1 MTVAHSP
8 SPSRLLPTLALAA
21 AAAAGGFAAWQAW
34 EVRAL
39 RDQATANA
47 HHLERLVGEMT
58 RLRLEESAGTKGP
71 AGLLA
76 KLKTY
81 APLLAN
87 SRVTEPDF
95 QSARREMDA
104 ILRAFESLGTDAIKP
119 VRERLAG
126 LKPDQDYDEVRF
138 LYEVL
143 VRLDRAGGLN
153 ELEQVV
159 LNRKPSPNRLRIHAA
174 ELVQRHDRPLAQR
187 LLRQVMRTESHR
199 GINPDR
205 LSSQTPLPDTAAL
218 SNTGFFNFVVAYV
231 RTEDPELDDTLLM
244 VLGRAE
250 HDLTTIQECVKALGD
265 RRCAKAAEPIQKL
278 YRNPPLNQQNPIFL
292 NYCLEAVVAILGK
305 EAVSFLETELPRA
318 PTDLVAKR
326 IQALLDR
333 TRS

>member
-143 VRLDRAGGLN
+143 VRLDRAARLCRRHGLEPAGQADRPHPHAGNHRQCLLLWTQARLPVHGGLPVR
-153 ELEQVV
+153 LSAAGGRPGGGHRLTRQII
-159 LNRKPSPNRLRIHAA
+159 RLR
-174 ELVQRHDRPLAQR
+174 
-187 LLRQVMRTESHR
+187 R
-199 GINPDR
+199 GM
-205 LSSQTPLPDTAAL
+205 
-218 SNTGFFNFVVAYV
+218 G
-231 RTEDPELDDTLLM
+231 
-244 VLGRAE
+244 
-250 HDLTTIQECVKALGD
+250 ALGWG
-265 RRCAKAAEPIQKL
+265 QKF
-278 YRNPPLNQQNPIFL
+278 P
-292 NYCLEAVVAILGK
+292 
-305 EAVSFLETELPRA
+305 S
-318 PTDLVAKR
+318 
-326 IQALLDR
+326 
-333 TRS
+333 